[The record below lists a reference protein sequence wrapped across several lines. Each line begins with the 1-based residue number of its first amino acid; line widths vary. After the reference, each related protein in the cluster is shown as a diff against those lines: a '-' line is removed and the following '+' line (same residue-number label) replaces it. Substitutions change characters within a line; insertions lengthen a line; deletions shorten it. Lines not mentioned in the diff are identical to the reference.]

1 MDFLVRIKCFF
12 PEIHVNTQ
20 RICKSSD
27 EGLRGKIKRFRRQ
40 RQLERRNLSF
50 QLAIRT
56 AIWFFKTVYQMMQM
70 KQSRSASDSAPLLNI
85 YVNETSGRKHN
96 VEVQTCFF
104 TKRLR

>member
-1 MDFLVRIKCFF
+1 
-12 PEIHVNTQ
+12 
-20 RICKSSD
+20 
-27 EGLRGKIKRFRRQ
+27 
-40 RQLERRNLSF
+40 
-50 QLAIRT
+50 
-56 AIWFFKTVYQMMQM
+56 MQM